1 MAILFA
7 GGKMDSLVFY
17 YPEGHQKHYIYGH
30 PERPERVQ
38 AIREGLQ
45 EEGFWN
51 NYPILPPMSLSE
63 GLLTTV
69 HNREYLQ
76 LLERAS
82 QKEQMLDPDT
92 YATRDSWQ
100 LALNAAGGAVA
111 VADRV
116 WVGEATAGFA
126 LTRPPGHHATRSRA
140 MGFCLIN
147 NVAVAAQYL
156 LMNKGADRIAIVD
169 LDLHHGNGTQDI
181 FWERGDVIYVSI
193 HQAPFYPGTGAL
205 YEVGEGPGEGA
216 TLNLPI
222 PAFSGDRAYRTLLG
236 DIIFPYLDETH
247 PNMLLISFGFDTH
260 WRDPLGSMQVS
271 AAGIYQMIL
280 DLRNWAEENCQGKIV
295 VLLEGGYDL
304 EAAKACGQAVSAGLL
319 KAPWKDTLG
328 SSPSG
333 ERDSWLETLQ
343 EAKGLLGY

>member
-1 MAILFA
+1 M
-7 GGKMDSLVFY
+7 GGQMDSLVFY
-17 YPEGHQKHYIYGH
+17 YPEGHQKHYIFGH

-38 AIREGLQ
+38 AIKEGLQ
-45 EEGFWN
+45 EAGYWDS
-51 NYPILPPMSLSE
+51 YPIIPPLTPSE
-63 GLLTTV
+63 RLLRSV
-69 HNREYLQ
+69 HDREYLQ

-100 LALNAAGGAVA
+100 LALNAAGGALA

-116 WVGEATAGFA
+116 WEGRAMAGFA

-147 NVAVAAQYL
+147 NAAVAAQYL
-156 LMNKGADRIAIVD
+156 LLEKGAERIAIID

-181 FWERGDVIYVSI
+181 FWEREDVIYVSI
-193 HQAPFYPGTGAL
+193 HQSPFYPGTGAL

-222 PAFSGDRAYRTLLG
+222 PALSGDRAYQSLLAE
-236 DIIFPYLDETH
+236 IILPYLDKTH
-247 PNMLLISFGFDTH
+247 PNMLLISFGFDIH

-271 AAGIYQMIL
+271 ADCIFRMITE
-280 DLRNWAEENCQGKIV
+280 LRNWADGNCQGKIV

-304 EAAKACGQAVSAGLL
+304 KAGKACGQAVSAGLL
-319 KAPWKDTLG
+319 KAPWQDTLG
-328 SSPSG
+328 SSPKS
-333 ERDSWLETLQ
+333 ELDSWLETLR
-343 EAKGLLGY
+343 EAKSLLGC

>member
-1 MAILFA
+1 
-7 GGKMDSLVFY
+7 MDSLVFY

-30 PERPERVQ
+30 PERPERIQV
-38 AIREGLQ
+38 IREGLQ
-45 EEGFWN
+45 EAGYWSSF
-51 NYPILPPMSLSE
+51 PIIPPFNPSD
-63 GLLTTV
+63 GLLTAV
-69 HNREYLQ
+69 HDWEYLQ

-100 LALNAAGGAVA
+100 LALNAAGGALA
-111 VADRV
+111 VVDRV
-116 WVGEATAGFA
+116 WEGEALTGFA

-147 NVAVAAQYL
+147 NVAVAAEYL
-156 LMNKGADRIAIVD
+156 LLEKGAERIAIID

-181 FWERGDVIYVSI
+181 FWQRGDVIYVSI

-205 YEVGEGPGEGA
+205 YEVGAGPGEGS

-222 PAFSGDRAYRTLLG
+222 PAFSGDVAYQSLLAE
-236 DIIFPYLDETH
+236 IILPYLNQTR
-247 PNMLLISFGFDTH
+247 PKMLLISFGFDTH

-271 AAGIYQMIL
+271 ADCVYRMITEL
-280 DLRNWAEENCQGKIV
+280 GNWADANCRGRIAV
-295 VLLEGGYDL
+295 VLEGGYDL
-304 EAAKACGQAVSAGLL
+304 EAGKACGQAVSAGLL
-319 KAPWKDTLG
+319 RVPWQDTLG
-328 SSPSG
+328 SSPKS
-333 ERDSWLETLQ
+333 EQDSWMETLR